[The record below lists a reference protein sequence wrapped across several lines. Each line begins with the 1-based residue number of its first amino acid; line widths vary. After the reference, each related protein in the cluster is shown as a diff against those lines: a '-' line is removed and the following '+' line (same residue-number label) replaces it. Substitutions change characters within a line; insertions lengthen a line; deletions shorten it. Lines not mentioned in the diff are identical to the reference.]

1 MYTLIYVSFLFA
13 CSRIYAAVDTDR
25 LVDTAKS
32 EQLLLSTC
40 NMCLPDDTRNKTTML
55 GLRII
60 IIIYCTCICTCFI
73 ILGYCIFN

>member
-40 NMCLPDDTRNKTTML
+40 NMCLPDDTRRHQSKTYKPIKTYINL
-55 GLRII
+55 YLKK
-60 IIIYCTCICTCFI
+60 
-73 ILGYCIFN
+73 